1 MTVAAQLAAARAARK
16 PDGDVIAEELGLDPE
31 TAKRLGVA

>member
-1 MTVAAQLAAARAARK
+1 MKSPLSSPLLVPRK
-16 PDGDVIAEELGLDPE
+16 PDGDVIAEELGLDHE

>member
-1 MTVAAQLAAARAARK
+1 MTVAAQLAAARAVRK